1 MSIASAEHSAILV
14 DIRQLIERARQRAAA
29 AVNTELTLLY
39 WHIGKR
45 LQNEVLVGERAE
57 YGKQIVTTLSK
68 QLTSEYGKGWSE
80 CQLWLCL
87 KMTNTFPN
95 SEIVNTVCAEL
106 SWSHLLDFADTNSG
120 KNPTESQCKLIPFVL
135 IPFVVSLSNYERN
148 QRWSN

>member
-29 AVNTELTLLY
+29 AVNAELTLLY

-68 QLTSEYGKGWSE
+68 QLTSEYGKGWSGR
-80 CQLWLCL
+80 QLWLCL

-106 SWSHLLDFADTNSG
+106 SCEPVEQSKDNLQG
-120 KNPTESQCKLIPFVL
+120 
-135 IPFVVSLSNYERN
+135 SN
-148 QRWSN
+148 